1 MRKSTRFPSTDPF
14 SKIQKK
20 VNRIYDDLTSFESY
34 PDLNL
39 GETGFYI
46 PKADV
51 IDANDSFEITIDLP
65 GLSKNDIKIQVTGNQ
80 LMVEGNRE
88 GKVIESGRIIRKERN
103 TGKFRRNFTLSGIDS
118 NATVK
123 ANFKEGILRLSVPKS
138 KMKRK
143 AIKIEV
149 Q

>member
-1 MRKSTRFPSTDPF
+1 MRNLTRFPSTDPI

-20 VNRIYDDLTSFESY
+20 VNRMYEDLTSFQSY

-39 GETGFYI
+39 DEMGYYI

-51 IDANDSFEITIDLP
+51 IDTNESFEIAIDLP

-80 LMVEGNRE
+80 LIVEGKRD
-88 GKVIESGRIIRKERN
+88 GHIVKSGRKIRKERN
-103 TGKFRRNFTLSGIDS
+103 TGKFQRNFTLSGIDS
-118 NATVK
+118 NASVK
-123 ANFKEGILRLSVPKS
+123 ATFKEGILRLSVPKS
-138 KMKRK
+138 KKPGK

-149 Q
+149 K